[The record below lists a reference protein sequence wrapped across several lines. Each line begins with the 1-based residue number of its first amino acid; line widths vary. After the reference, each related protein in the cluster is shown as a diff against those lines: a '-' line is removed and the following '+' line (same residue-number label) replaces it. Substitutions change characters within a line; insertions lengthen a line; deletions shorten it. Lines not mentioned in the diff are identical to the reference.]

1 MKSTTTNRFFETLET
16 RKLMSS
22 SNITTDQPTD
32 PAPNIATLGP
42 PAMLSPFRDMV
53 AHPGPAAKVPQAAH
67 PTARRRR
74 SAFRRADTNSR
85 LCATIAAW

>member
-32 PAPNIATLGP
+32 PAPERNIQMQTVVEYASPVTRVFSAATV
-42 PAMLSPFRDMV
+42 SE
-53 AHPGPAAKVPQAAH
+53 
-67 PTARRRR
+67 
-74 SAFRRADTNSR
+74 
-85 LCATIAAW
+85 